1 MGVLIICVF
10 FVLTFVILSLLI
22 THTLIDDLNS
32 NDKIYLFFNGIIPK
46 MNRKATINKITE
58 DKIYIYDILPLPL
71 DYKGRFYGVGVAP
84 DGVKLIYVKA
94 YVFIYFAKIAELL
107 RRKKDVRTKGK
118 YRIQKTN

>member
-10 FVLTFVILSLLI
+10 SVLIFAILSLLI
-22 THTLIDDLNS
+22 THTLIDDLDS
-32 NDKIYLFFNGIIPK
+32 NDKIYLFFDGVIPT

-71 DYKGRFYGVGVAP
+71 DYKGRFYGVGVTI

-94 YVFIYFAKIAELL
+94 FVFIYFAKIAELF
-107 RRKKDVRTKGK
+107 RRKKRW
-118 YRIQKTN
+118 QKMEISNTEN

>member
-94 YVFIYFAKIAELL
+94 FVFIYFVKIAELF
-107 RRKKDVRTKGK
+107 RSIKRWQSKREISNTE
-118 YRIQKTN
+118 N

>member
-10 FVLTFVILSLLI
+10 SVLTFAILSLLI
-22 THTLIDDLNS
+22 THTLIDDLDS
-32 NDKIYLFFNGIIPK
+32 NDNIYLFFDGVIPT

-71 DYKGRFYGVGVAP
+71 DYKGRFYATGVTP

-94 YVFIYFAKIAELL
+94 FVFIYFAKIAELF
-107 RRKKDVRTKGK
+107 RRKKRWQNKREISNTE
-118 YRIQKTN
+118 N

>member
-10 FVLTFVILSLLI
+10 SVLIFAILSLLI
-22 THTLIDDLNS
+22 THTLIDDLDS
-32 NDKIYLFFNGIIPK
+32 NDKIYLFFDGVIPT

-71 DYKGRFYGVGVAP
+71 DYKGRFYGVGVTI

-94 YVFIYFAKIAELL
+94 FVFIYFAKIAELF
-107 RRKKDVRTKGK
+107 RRKKRW
-118 YRIQKTN
+118 QKTEISNIEN